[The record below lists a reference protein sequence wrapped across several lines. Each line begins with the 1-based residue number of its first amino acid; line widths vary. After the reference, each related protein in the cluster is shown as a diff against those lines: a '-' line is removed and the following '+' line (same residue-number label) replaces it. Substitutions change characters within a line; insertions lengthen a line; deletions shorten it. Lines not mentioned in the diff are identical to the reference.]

1 MQLTWR
7 KHVQCI
13 NGLPRNCRFIER
25 CSGVIRFQSSKAD
38 VKNLTCIKK
47 LNCPCAL
54 VQLNFNPSRKMLTV
68 LFVQVAGLEK
78 ELGKDELRVSI
89 T

>member
-25 CSGVIRFQSSKAD
+25 CSGVIRFQRSKAD